1 MLAHTVM
8 ATADIWYLAKL
19 GQTELAG
26 AGIAMTG
33 TFTVLCFGIGF
44 LGAVRILIAQ
54 AEGAGTL
61 DAYANLPWV
70 AICCA
75 VICGLGAFCL
85 APQAETVMDWLATP
99 GQVSAF
105 GAQYFR
111 IRMYGAL
118 GVFVSIA
125 CFGWFDG
132 QGRTKIGMRIMVT
145 ANFLT
150 FCSIRFNFWDG
161 TNFSAWC
168 WGQPGQ
174 QFALSGFRVGSALPS
189 R

>member
-75 VICGLGAFCL
+75 AICGLGAFCL

-105 GAQYFR
+105 GAEYFR

-118 GVFVSIA
+118 GVLSASPALVGLMGKVKPRLA
-125 CFGWFDG
+125 CELWSPP
-132 QGRTKIGMRIMVT
+132 IS
-145 ANFLT
+145 LT
-150 FCSIRFNFWDG
+150 FCSIRF
-161 TNFSAWC
+161 
-168 WGQPGQ
+168 
-174 QFALSGFRVGSALPS
+174 
-189 R
+189 